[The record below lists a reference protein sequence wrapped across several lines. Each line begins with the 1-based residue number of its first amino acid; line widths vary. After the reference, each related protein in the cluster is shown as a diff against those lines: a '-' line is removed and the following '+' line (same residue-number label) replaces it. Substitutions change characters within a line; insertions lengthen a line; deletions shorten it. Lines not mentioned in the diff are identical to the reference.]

1 MARHRVRATVAP
13 LQEGFWLDWLSHKG
27 PPCSLVDGD
36 LDGRGTLREVG
47 SRDKLGPVSV
57 RVKSDPLLKRVD
69 ADWCVCSLGEQ
80 A

>member
-1 MARHRVRATVAP
+1 MGTAAGRLLARLAV
-13 LQEGFWLDWLSHKG
+13 KG

-47 SRDKLGPVSV
+47 IMEPDSRHKLGPVSV